1 MKPEP
6 ASKRVL
12 DILYHN
18 KDLTYAVVV
27 EDPDTD
33 PVLVRIA
40 KRSNPI
46 ATFQLE
52 IPKEKFDPFK
62 FLDMIEQ
69 HQPKTISPEP
79 ENDPCCF

>member
-12 DILYHN
+12 DILHN
-18 KDLTYAVVV
+18 NHKLTYAVVV
-27 EDPDTD
+27 DEPDTD
-33 PVLVRIA
+33 PVLVTIA

-46 ATFQLE
+46 ATFQLG

-62 FLDMIEQ
+62 FLDLIEQ
-69 HQPKTISPEP
+69 HQPKIIPLEP
-79 ENDPCCF
+79 DNDPCSF